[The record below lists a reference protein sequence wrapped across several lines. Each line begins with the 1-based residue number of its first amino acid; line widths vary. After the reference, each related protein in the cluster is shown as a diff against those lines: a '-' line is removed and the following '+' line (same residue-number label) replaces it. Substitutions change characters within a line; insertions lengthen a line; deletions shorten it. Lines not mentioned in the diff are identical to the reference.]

1 MARGLKLSRDQLR
14 AICRDDAQAIRQFER
29 LFAVVDALGLPVVR
43 AVSTSGAVADA
54 DDVIVATGTI
64 TITLP
69 LAAQSVG
76 RTLVVKNTGA
86 GTVTVAAAGSDTIDG
101 AASFPM
107 ATPNQSVTVVG
118 AASGQWVIV

>member
-43 AVSTSGAVADA
+43 AVSTSSTVADA

-69 LAAQSVG
+69 LASQSVG
-76 RTLVVKNTGA
+76 RTLVIKNAGV
-86 GTVTVAAAGSDTIDG
+86 GTVTVAAAGSDLIDG
-101 AASFPM
+101 AATFPM
-107 ATPNQSVTVVG
+107 ALANESVTVVG
-118 AASGQWVIV
+118 AAAGQWVIV

>member
-43 AVSTSGAVADA
+43 SVSTSGAVADA

>member
-43 AVSTSGAVADA
+43 AVSTSSTVADA

-69 LAAQSVG
+69 LASQSVG
-76 RTLVVKNTGA
+76 RTLVIKNAGV
-86 GTVTVAAAGSDTIDG
+86 GTVTVAAAGADLIDG
-101 AASFPM
+101 AATFPM
-107 ATPNQSVTVVG
+107 PVAYQSVTVVG
-118 AASGQWVIV
+118 ASSGQWVIV

>member
-14 AICRDDAQAIRQFER
+14 AVCRDDAQAIRQFER

-43 AVSTSGAVADA
+43 AVSTSSTVADA

-69 LAAQSVG
+69 LASQSVG
-76 RTLVVKNTGA
+76 RTLVIKNAGV
-86 GTVTVAAAGSDTIDG
+86 GTVTVAAAGSDLIDG
-101 AASFPM
+101 AATFPM
-107 ATPNQSVTVVG
+107 PVAYQSVTVVG
-118 AASGQWVIV
+118 ASSGQWVIV

>member
-76 RTLVVKNTGA
+76 RMLVVKNTGA
-86 GTVTVAAAGSDTIDG
+86 GTVTVAASGSDTIDG

>member
-1 MARGLKLSRDQLR
+1 MARGLKLSRDQLKG
-14 AICRDDAQAIRQFER
+14 ICGDDQQAIRQFER

-43 AVSTSGAVADA
+43 AVSTSSTVADA

-69 LAAQSVG
+69 LASQSVG
-76 RTLVVKNTGA
+76 RTLVVKNAGA
-86 GTVTVAAAGSDTIDG
+86 GTVTVAAAGSDLIDG
-101 AASFPM
+101 AASYPM
-107 ATPNQSVTVVG
+107 AVANQSVTVVG

>member
-29 LFAVVDALGLPVVR
+29 LFAVVDAMGNPVVR
-43 AVSTSGAVADA
+43 AVSTSTTVADA

-76 RTLVVKNTGA
+76 RTLVIKNA
-86 GTVTVAAAGSDTIDG
+86 GVDVVTVAASGSDTIDG
-101 AASFPM
+101 ATTFPM
-107 ATPNQSVTVVG
+107 AVANQSVTVVG

>member
-43 AVSTSGAVADA
+43 AVSTSSTVADA

-69 LAAQSVG
+69 LASQSVG
-76 RTLVVKNTGA
+76 RTLVIKNAGV
-86 GTVTVAAAGSDTIDG
+86 GTVTVAAAGADLIDG
-101 AASFPM
+101 AATFPM
-107 ATPNQSVTVVG
+107 PVAYQSVTVVG